1 MYSLC
6 DAGVKNIPSGVKPAT
21 SRCVVVDMTHFVW
34 ESKCTMQ
41 SSPCPLGAAQTVPT
55 CDTSKSF
62 TLFTVYYQTM
72 NAYKNLHIYC
82 LAKMPDLRCEWRG
95 YLNVITTPLLK
106 FVFLLLHQIVSNHA
120 CTYSRMPEYNLNTE
134 VPVVLPNLHICLPL
148 TICQ

>member
-6 DAGVKNIPSGVKPAT
+6 DAGVKNVPSGVKPAT

-41 SSPCPLGAAQTVPT
+41 SSLQANPPCPLEGAQTVPT
-55 CDTSKSF
+55 CDTGKSF

-82 LAKMPDLRCEWRG
+82 LAKMLDPRCEWRG
-95 YLNVITTPLLK
+95 YLNVITTPA
-106 FVFLLLHQIVSNHA
+106 QICFPPPPSN
-120 CTYSRMPEYNLNTE
+120 C
-134 VPVVLPNLHICLPL
+134 V
-148 TICQ
+148 